1 MKTTGELGE
10 LWVGSHT
17 QPRPVF
23 GESPEQGWDQA
34 PLLRIARIVGSA
46 ILAVS
51 LIAYV
56 VFAFWPREDEL
67 IHWPPAGPAE
77 VVERAGDSLGHLK
90 RGANALVAAVA

>member
-23 GESPEQGWDQA
+23 GENPEQGWDQA

-46 ILAVS
+46 SLAVS
-51 LIAYV
+51 LVAYV
-56 VFAFWPREDEL
+56 VFAFWPRE
-67 IHWPPAGPAE
+67 
-77 VVERAGDSLGHLK
+77 VRA
-90 RGANALVAAVA
+90 